1 MFCLKFSLVNY
12 IWLLFYQI
20 NCFVSCFIH
29 KSTVFSIKRWYINF
43 YILFFYRKSK
53 SFHTNFTTS
62 VIVPESKYESDHK
75 NDEDTNGLTKEPREY
90 EMAMNKTSGK
100 SLTSVA
106 MNNIQEQP
114 LYECIEVSIIL
125 YQLDIGV
132 LVEVT
137 LTKEKASN
145 VLN

>member
-1 MFCLKFSLVNY
+1 
-12 IWLLFYQI
+12 
-20 NCFVSCFIH
+20 
-29 KSTVFSIKRWYINF
+29 
-43 YILFFYRKSK
+43 
-53 SFHTNFTTS
+53 
-62 VIVPESKYESDHK
+62 
-75 NDEDTNGLTKEPREY
+75 
-90 EMAMNKTSGK
+90 MNKTSGK